1 MNLKILDALTPDT
14 TASMQKDM
22 KENRKIEID
31 GLIFEVLRIADKVD
45 VCVPTYAKIA
55 KYFGYVFCV

>member
-1 MNLKILDALTPDT
+1 VNLKILDALTPDT

-22 KENRKIEID
+22 KENRKTEID
-31 GLIFEVLRIADKVD
+31 GLIFEVIRLADKVD

-55 KYFGYVFCV
+55 KHFGYEF